1 MCHNPQV
8 HSAQPPL
15 LALNRDPYPMTS
27 VVGKFEAF
35 FGVGSQL
42 LFIFVTDTMPL
53 KQLFCGFRPDAV
65 LSCKN
70 LMGDRFSLNLLQ
82 FSLYILL
89 VQRHFYTFQWKLL
102 TPCRVCEGQAGLV
115 TIYVRIC

>member
-15 LALNRDPYPMTS
+15 LALNRDPYPLAS

-35 FGVGSQL
+35 FGLDSQL

-53 KQLFCGFRPDAV
+53 KQLF
-65 LSCKN
+65 LW
-70 LMGDRFSLNLLQ
+70 
-82 FSLYILL
+82 
-89 VQRHFYTFQWKLL
+89 FQ
-102 TPCRVCEGQAGLV
+102 A
-115 TIYVRIC
+115 